1 VKLFNTCGPQPVKMW
16 AFLKNQQVAS
26 GLTKKTTTKHTK
38 KDEYKDYEAK
48 KKTEMETFQKY
59 LARLNIVKTKFIMST
74 SILSNIEIF
83 NF

>member
-1 VKLFNTCGPQPVKMW
+1 MW

-48 KKTEMETFQKY
+48 KKQKWK
-59 LARLNIVKTKFIMST
+59 RFKNTWPD
-74 SILSNIEIF
+74 
-83 NF
+83 